1 MVVDVAAA
9 RSVEERD
16 VLSGEFRGLQGPGSG
31 LARWVGRWGVG
42 GVGLWHARVER
53 LVGVVGGLRS
63 MRVSE
68 SVITVT
74 RDKMMGDVPHLLID
88 SLQRLDLLY
97 LAPRSAST
105 AHKAHITIPSSA
117 H

>member
-1 MVVDVAAA
+1 MVVDVVAA

-16 VLSGEFRGLQGPGSG
+16 VLSGEFRGLQGPASG
-31 LARWVGRWGVG
+31 LARSVGRWGVG

-63 MRVSE
+63 MRVS
-68 SVITVT
+68 
-74 RDKMMGDVPHLLID
+74 HLLID